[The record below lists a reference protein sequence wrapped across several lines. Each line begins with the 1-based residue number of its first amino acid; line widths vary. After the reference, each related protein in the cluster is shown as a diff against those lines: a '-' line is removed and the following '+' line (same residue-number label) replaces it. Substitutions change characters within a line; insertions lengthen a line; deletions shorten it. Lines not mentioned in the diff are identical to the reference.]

1 VGGLAPS
8 PLAMKHY
15 PKSIPCSF
23 FIHSQK
29 GIICEEFKGHL
40 LTLMSISS
48 LINPLNVEMNLFHF
62 FWGGAYMKFEVLKNL
77 KLIIA
82 HFNVN
87 NFTTNTTIS

>member
-1 VGGLAPS
+1 
-8 PLAMKHY
+8 
-15 PKSIPCSF
+15 
-23 FIHSQK
+23 
-29 GIICEEFKGHL
+29 
-40 LTLMSISS
+40 MSISS